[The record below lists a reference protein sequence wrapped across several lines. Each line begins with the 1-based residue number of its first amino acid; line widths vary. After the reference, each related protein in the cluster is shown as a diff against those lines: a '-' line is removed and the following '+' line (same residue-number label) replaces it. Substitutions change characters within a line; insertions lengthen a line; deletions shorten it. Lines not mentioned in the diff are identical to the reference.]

1 MTVYRSYDFC
11 LALQMKLLQV
21 RARNWYNN
29 IKIIN
34 RLAMLLVAPTCNEYV
49 FRDIHVPL
57 GKTRKMCVFFS
68 LML

>member
-1 MTVYRSYDFC
+1 MTVYRSYDFY

-29 IKIIN
+29 IKVIN
-34 RLAMLLVAPTCNEYV
+34 RLAMLLVTPTCNEYV

-57 GKTRKMCVFFS
+57 GKTRKMCVLFS